1 MHKKNNPN
9 VEKSDRKEN
18 LETLVA
24 MD

>member
-9 VEKSDRKEN
+9 VVKSDRKEN
-18 LETLVA
+18 LETLEE